1 MATPIK
7 RIKIDLRSLDKA
19 HFFEGKEHATKTMEV
34 KGKTV
39 PYRPLYAD
47 LTLWDSG
54 KVSDYGDDGYLS
66 QDVSKEARERGEKG
80 PIVGNSKP
88 IKAKTE
94 TRPTPPPA
102 TGSNDATDEDPFAF

>member
-7 RIKIDLRSLDKA
+7 RLKIDVRKLDKA
-19 HFFEGKEHATKTMEV
+19 HFFEGKTNSAGHT
-34 KGKTV
+34 
-39 PYRPLYAD
+39 PLYAD
-47 LTLWDSG
+47 LTLWDNG
-54 KVSDYGDDGYLS
+54 KVSEYGDDGYMS

-94 TRPTPPPA
+94 TKPTPPASAPR
-102 TGSNDATDEDPFAF
+102 NDFADDDSVPF